1 MKNTLS
7 ISSDGINCTCDCV
20 DIIADGTNSIFIAL
34 NVGNVSNPRFK
45 LWKNNTLQST
55 TTLTTGI
62 TNYIEI
68 PTALFTANAVI
79 TFQYLDNTYTGEIFI
94 INFPNVLIGNLT
106 VIKNSDR
113 VYSAN
118 YKINDVGELQTSGY
132 FRKRNNIVSF
142 AMSPVLKSQLVNC
155 PEGFRPPQDIWFMG
169 CVQNLSTKGY
179 YPAFI
184 QIKRDGSYHI
194 NALTS
199 FGSTSLYDVI
209 DSSEDFYIFCTGSY
223 VV

>member
-79 TFQYLDNTYTGEIFI
+79 TFQYLDNTYTGEIFT
-94 INFPNVLIGNLT
+94 INFQNVLIGNLT
-106 VIKNSDR
+106 IIKNSDR

-142 AMSPVLKSQLVNC
+142 NINSVLKSNLVNC
-155 PEGFRPPQDIWFMG
+155 PEGFRPPQDIWFNG
-169 CVQNLSTKGY
+169 FVKNRSTNGW

-184 QIKRDGSYHI
+184 MISPNGGYTIYAS
-194 NALTS
+194 TS
-199 FGSTSLYDVI
+199 FGATSWYNVGTSSTEFEIY
-209 DSSEDFYIFCTGSY
+209 CTGCY